1 MRITQSYPKTETEG
15 PSVTERN
22 LSGDFSD
29 FSIIDSDKMS
39 VFSDADHT
47 IDDTGISANS
57 TVREEV
63 STVCFQMLVTFL
75 R

>member
-15 PSVTERN
+15 LSVTERN

-39 VFSDADHT
+39 VFSDADHI

-63 STVCFQMLVTFL
+63 STVCL
-75 R
+75 